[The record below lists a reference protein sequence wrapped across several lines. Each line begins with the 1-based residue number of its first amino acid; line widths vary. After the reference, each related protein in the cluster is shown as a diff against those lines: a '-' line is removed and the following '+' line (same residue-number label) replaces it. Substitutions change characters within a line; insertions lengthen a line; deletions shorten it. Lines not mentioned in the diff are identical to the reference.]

1 MVVSI
6 VVGREPEDL
15 KKFGEEG
22 CVYIGKHIVGE
33 YDEAHYTNK
42 ILMDVLRPHIVL
54 VLGKRGSGKSYTG
67 GVIAEEIMLLPEH
80 LRKNLSCILIDT
92 MGIFW
97 SMKHANERD
106 FSLLARW
113 ELKPRGFPVKI
124 FVPAGVAE
132 KYEKSGISFDS
143 TLAIKPSEL
152 TASDWALSFG
162 FSLQSELGVL
172 LERVIRKLQKESEEY
187 GIDDIIGEIERDA
200 RASEREKFALENR
213 FIAAKEWGIFSERK
227 GLKIEEILIPG
238 GASVIDVSLQDWAV
252 RNLMLSI
259 LARKVYQV
267 RMYARRK
274 EEIAVIEG
282 GEMERIPMVWFI
294 IDEAH
299 EFLPNERKT
308 AASDALLT
316 LVKQGRQPGISL
328 VFITQR
334 PNKLHEDA
342 ISQADL
348 IISHRLTAK
357 SDVEAL
363 GQIMQTYLLED
374 IRKTISQLPKSKG
387 TAILLDDN
395 SERLYKIQIRPR
407 LSWHAGG
414 SPLLVKERI

>member
-1 MVVSI
+1 
-6 VVGREPEDL
+6 
-15 KKFGEEG
+15 
-22 CVYIGKHIVGE
+22 
-33 YDEAHYTNK
+33 
-42 ILMDVLRPHIVL
+42 
-54 VLGKRGSGKSYTG
+54 
-67 GVIAEEIMLLPEH
+67 
-80 LRKNLSCILIDT
+80 
-92 MGIFW
+92 
-97 SMKHANERD
+97 
-106 FSLLARW
+106 
-113 ELKPRGFPVKI
+113 
-124 FVPAGVAE
+124 
-132 KYEKSGISFDS
+132 
-143 TLAIKPSEL
+143 
-152 TASDWALSFG
+152 
-162 FSLQSELGVL
+162 
-172 LERVIRKLQKESEEY
+172 
-187 GIDDIIGEIERDA
+187 
-200 RASEREKFALENR
+200 
-213 FIAAKEWGIFSERK
+213 
-227 GLKIEEILIPG
+227 
-238 GASVIDVSLQDWAV
+238 
-252 RNLMLSI
+252 
-259 LARKVYQV
+259 
-267 RMYARRK
+267 
-274 EEIAVIEG
+274 
-282 GEMERIPMVWFI
+282 MERIPMVWFI

-414 SPLLVKERI
+414 SPLLVEERI